1 MDMDTTKEMTE
12 MGVDVVSTKENETV
26 SPAQEPAPAP
36 KRRGRKPKAATA
48 NTEAESESKK
58 TDSPASTAT
67 EESWYAPL
75 IQRNVVKGFDPYKAV
90 VAYPQPDGTVKL
102 HMPVV
107 VAMQWFLTRYPE
119 GHAEL
124 TYNEKFSRENY
135 AVFDCQLYSDADTKL
150 GFSGSGACAYGEGN
164 EVQMN
169 YVQSAQTKAI
179 SCALRNNG
187 FCAPYDATYIKGV
200 TRIADSIPYEGADD
214 SADKA
219 VTESTIKP
227 AETTKPNPA
236 PAKAKPESEPV
247 VMVDDDSSAVS
258 EPVAEPI
265 AEPKQKAEPG
275 FEPMSID
282 EALAFKVPTGP
293 AKGLSMKE
301 TYEKHGGAY
310 IRMYTAAR
318 YKGQDV
324 FRAAKAVCNF
334 YNI

>member
-1 MDMDTTKEMTE
+1 MEDAIKKMAEL
-12 MGVDVVSTKENETV
+12 GVSFDAQEVGTSSAV
-26 SPAQEPAPAP
+26 QEPAPTP
-36 KRRGRKPKAATA
+36 KRRGRKPKSAIEGATA
-48 NTEAESESKK
+48 QPTQEKK
-58 TDSPASTAT
+58 DKSVPDASA
-67 EESWYAPL
+67 ESWYAPL

-247 VMVDDDSSAVS
+247 VDEPKIMVDDDSSAAA
-258 EPVAEPI
+258 EPVAEPA
-265 AEPKQKAEPG
+265 AEPKHKAEPM
-275 FEPMSID
+275 PID